1 MMKTKILTAM
11 AVAGLALGACALA
24 LGPPIDDRELGLSK
38 GSVYDVLSPAVFS
51 YPTTE
56 PDESQNLPRAFEG
69 APPLVPH
76 EVAGL
81 PPITVKRN
89 ECLDCHNK
97 PLLIGKNKKGI
108 SPMSE
113 SHYVKLAGKMKP
125 RGALYVCD
133 QCHVPQA
140 DVKPLVDNTFV
151 QKKKP

>member
-1 MMKTKILTAM
+1 MR
-11 AVAGLALGACALA
+11 ALA

-76 EVAGL
+76 EVAGAAADHGEA
-81 PPITVKRN
+81 KRVR
-89 ECLDCHNK
+89 LDCHNK

-113 SHYVKLAGKMKP
+113 SHYVKLARQDEDA
-125 RGALYVCD
+125 RGALCVRP
-133 QCHVPQA
+133 VPRA
-140 DVKPLVDNTFV
+140 GSGM
-151 QKKKP
+151 